1 MPALV
6 DRKRRHMEFSV
17 AQTIDTKGMN
27 CPLPVLRAKK
37 VISALE
43 VGDVIEILATDPG
56 AAKDFEA
63 FSRVT
68 GHDLMKSTEE
78 GGVFKFLIKKN
89 I

>member
-1 MPALV
+1 
-6 DRKRRHMEFSV
+6 MEFSV

-37 VISALE
+37 AISALD
-43 VGDVIEILATDPG
+43 VGDVIEILATDSG

-68 GHDLMKSTEE
+68 GHDLMESTED
-78 GGVFKFLIKKN
+78 GGVFRFLIKKN
-89 I
+89 V